1 MTGNETIIDLLSR
14 RLEWEEESI
23 TINPQTGIE
32 TMDYFEVSGI
42 DSVTQ
47 ETINGFLYVDNEMD
61 NQFDYSKYKK
71 VTAGNEGTFIAVFK
85 NYNREKEVYAATKN
99 KTNDFNTMWDTKV
112 SIYLDSSETIKLRV
126 DEDGINYL
134 EYNNFEMEGYIYNIS
149 ILEVLKIIK
158 PTGVNLFRD
167 NVRVGL
173 GRNDVSIRLRSNF
186 KDYILSGI
194 LENEKICEEYELEET
209 LIEEIIKRRK
219 PELFWYVFCC
229 NGRTW

>member
-112 SIYLDSSETIKLRV
+112 SIYLDSSETI
-126 DEDGINYL
+126 
-134 EYNNFEMEGYIYNIS
+134 
-149 ILEVLKIIK
+149 
-158 PTGVNLFRD
+158 
-167 NVRVGL
+167 
-173 GRNDVSIRLRSNF
+173 
-186 KDYILSGI
+186 
-194 LENEKICEEYELEET
+194 
-209 LIEEIIKRRK
+209 
-219 PELFWYVFCC
+219 
-229 NGRTW
+229 

>member
-1 MTGNETIIDLLSR
+1 
-14 RLEWEEESI
+14 
-23 TINPQTGIE
+23 
-32 TMDYFEVSGI
+32 
-42 DSVTQ
+42 
-47 ETINGFLYVDNEMD
+47 
-61 NQFDYSKYKK
+61 
-71 VTAGNEGTFIAVFK
+71 
-85 NYNREKEVYAATKN
+85 
-99 KTNDFNTMWDTKV
+99 
-112 SIYLDSSETIKLRV
+112 
-126 DEDGINYL
+126 
-134 EYNNFEMEGYIYNIS
+134 MEGYIYNIS

-219 PELFWYVFCC
+219 PELFWYSH
-229 NGRTW
+229 NGITIYSKKDKLSQNNLLKRNASIVELNPLNITVINGAQTITNFLRTSEETKNLLMRTNKSIDEKYSDGNC